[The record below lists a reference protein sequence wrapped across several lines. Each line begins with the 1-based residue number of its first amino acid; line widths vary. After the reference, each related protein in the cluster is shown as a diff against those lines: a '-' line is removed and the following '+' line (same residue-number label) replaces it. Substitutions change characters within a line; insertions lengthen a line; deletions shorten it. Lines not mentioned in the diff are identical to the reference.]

1 MRPRDRK
8 ARTRIV
14 VTGTLATF
22 AVLAAFAIAARI
34 ATRVLMLAD
43 LDDEL
48 ETLSIAIASDLEL
61 RGTATVA
68 HESLRHG
75 VETNAFVYRLEHH
88 AAVLFDAHGVLAA
101 TGELGHLARHSNLLE
116 FQRRDEQPFTGREP
130 FTGQQRLCRF
140 RVTHLREHAAGATL
154 LIFRSIETISRT
166 LDIVDGAL
174 ALLVF
179 GGSLASALILRY
191 AVGRAL
197 LPVEQV
203 TAFAERITASDL
215 AQRVEV
221 AAAGEEFQRLA
232 DVINSL
238 LERLDR
244 SFDAQRRLVADAAHE
259 LKTPAAVI
267 AAEAQELARGRL
279 SEDESQESLRMIA
292 RAAAGLAHEVDDLL
306 ELARGDAAQRR
317 QWETFD
323 VDEAL
328 DESVAMA
335 VSPARERGVIIM
347 RDGRAACR
355 VHGDRAG
362 FVRAIGNLV
371 ANAVRYGPRDS
382 EVRATARV
390 TEHACEIDVADRGP
404 GIPEAERARIFER
417 FVRLSSARKEHPEGA
432 GLGLAI
438 VEQIVQAH
446 GGAIEVLDR
455 EGGGA
460 LFRVRFPRAATE
472 PPQEPVVA

>member
-1 MRPRDRK
+1 VTRTRDRK

-14 VTGTLATF
+14 VTGALATF
-22 AVLAAFAIAARI
+22 AVLAAFAIAARL
-34 ATRVLMLAD
+34 ATRVLMLAG

-101 TGELGHLARHSNLLE
+101 TGDLGRLARHADLVA
-116 FQRRDEQPFTGREP
+116 FARRDEQPFTAREP
-130 FTGQQRLCRF
+130 FTGQRRLCRF
-140 RVTHLREHAAGATL
+140 RVTHLRENAAGATL

-166 LDIVDGAL
+166 LDVVDGAL
-174 ALLVF
+174 ALLVL
-179 GGSLASALILRY
+179 GGSLASALILRH

-197 LPVEQV
+197 LPVEQI
-203 TAFAERITASDL
+203 TTFTERITASDL

-221 AAAGEEFQRLA
+221 AAAGEEFSRLA
-232 DVINSL
+232 HVINSL

-267 AAEAQELARGRL
+267 VAEAQELARGKL
-279 SEDESQESLRMIA
+279 SEDESHESIHMIA
-292 RAAAGLAHEVDDLL
+292 RAAAGLAREVDDLL

-328 DESVAMA
+328 DEAIAAASA
-335 VSPARERGVIIM
+335 PAREREVLLM

-371 ANAVRYGPRDS
+371 TNAVRYGPRDS
-382 EVRATARV
+382 EVRVTARM
-390 TEHACEIDVADRGP
+390 TESACEIDVADRGP
-404 GIPEAERARIFER
+404 GIPEADRTRIFDR
-417 FVRLSSARKEHPEGA
+417 FVRLTPARKEHPEGA

-455 EGGGA
+455 DGGGA
-460 LFRVRFPRAATE
+460 LFRARFPAVS
-472 PPQEPVVA
+472 P